1 MLEQQLNK
9 LIEPLIESL
18 GYELVLLEFIQS
30 GRSAILRLYLDC
42 EAGVGLDDCARVS
55 REVSALLDVE
65 DPITVHYD
73 LEVSS
78 PGTDRP
84 LAKPAHYERFLG
96 HEVKIEM
103 SVPLDGRRRFRGLIL
118 GTTED
123 GVRLGV
129 DRDEFMLPFSK
140 IARARLV
147 PDESGGRR
155 SH

>member
-1 MLEQQLNK
+1 MLEQQLNQ
-9 LIEPLIESL
+9 LIEPLVESL
-18 GYELVLLEFIQS
+18 GYELVLLEFVQT
-30 GRSAILRLYLDC
+30 GNSAILRLYLDC

-78 PGTDRP
+78 PGSDRP
-84 LAKPAHYERFLG
+84 LAKPEHYERFLG
-96 HEVKIEM
+96 HEVKIET
-103 SVPLDGRRRFRGLIL
+103 SVPLDGRRRFRGMIL
-118 GTTED
+118 GTTEQ

-129 DRDEFMLPFSK
+129 DRNEFELPFSR

-147 PDESGGRR
+147 PEEAIGRR